1 MCHKVLAK
9 IRQKLRNSALVKN
22 SLSHKE
28 MTGIQVH
35 FFLARIQD
43 PNPDRHEN

>member
-28 MTGIQVH
+28 MTRIRIH
-35 FFLARIQD
+35 FFQVRIQD
-43 PNPDRHEN
+43 QDPNRHEN

>member
-28 MTGIQVH
+28 MTRIRIH
-35 FFLARIQD
+35 FFPVQNQDQD
-43 PNPDRHEN
+43 PHQN